1 MKINLNFRK
10 TFWKLLKIKFSNIES
25 ISFLGEAETPSEAET
40 VDTIDLKPVNKKEV
54 ALIELSR
61 DFLALKSATELVE
74 NENARLKARV
84 LKPRKLGIQFQ
95 TKIS

>member
-1 MKINLNFRK
+1 MNQAL
-10 TFWKLLKIKFSNIES
+10 
-25 ISFLGEAETPSEAET
+25 FLGEAETPSEAET

-74 NENARLKARV
+74 NENARLKVRV
-84 LKPRKLGIQFQ
+84 SKRESLVLH
-95 TKIS
+95 

>member
-1 MKINLNFRK
+1 M
-10 TFWKLLKIKFSNIES
+10 LKIKFLNIERS
-25 ISFLGEAETPSEAET
+25 SFLGEAETPSEAET

-74 NENARLKARV
+74 NENVRLKVRASKRESLV
-84 LKPRKLGIQFQ
+84 LD
-95 TKIS
+95 

>member
-25 ISFLGEAETPSEAET
+25 SSFLGEAETPSEAET

-74 NENARLKARV
+74 NENARLKVRASKRESLV
-84 LKPRKLGIQFQ
+84 LD
-95 TKIS
+95 

>member
-1 MKINLNFRK
+1 MKINLNFLK
-10 TFWKLLKIKFSNIES
+10 TFWKLLKIKFSKIERS
-25 ISFLGEAETPSEAET
+25 SFLGEAETPSEAET

-74 NENARLKARV
+74 NENARLKVRV
-84 LKPRKLGIQFQ
+84 SKG
-95 TKIS
+95 